1 MNASEILLTALAA
14 IGIDRLVQAVA
25 ELVVEVAL

>member
-14 IGIDRLVQAVA
+14 IGIDRLVEGIA
-25 ELVVEVAL
+25 ELILGAL